1 MNDNIL
7 HHLKFAA
14 QKAEAKPAFILPGDG
29 SITYGAFYERV
40 SRLASLL
47 SDLGLSSGD
56 RLVAQIDKSL
66 ANVALYLAT
75 LQVGAIYVPLNTAY
89 TSTELEYFL
98 GDAKPVIFVG
108 RSETLS
114 VIEPIAQRLGV
125 AHSALLDGDDGLWEQ
140 ALLHRPMPEVAH
152 RRGDDIASIIYT
164 SGTTG
169 RSKGAMLSHEN
180 LLHNAKALH
189 KLWGFEPGDTLLHA
203 LPIYHV
209 HGLMVALHTSLLN
222 ATPIILLDRF
232 EAETVRQHLPNSTVL
247 MGVPTFYS
255 RLSAL
260 PGFGAEDCRSIR
272 LFTSG
277 SAPLTSQAS
286 DAWTELTGHRILERY
301 GMSEAGMITSNPY
314 QGDRLAG
321 TVGYPLPEVELRVA
335 DEAGQELP
343 KGEIGVIEI
352 KGPNIFRGYWKM
364 EDKTADAFRDDG
376 FFITGD
382 NALQD
387 EDGRVTIVG
396 RAKDLIISGG
406 LNIYPKEIEQV
417 LDDVPGVLETAIIGT
432 PHADLGEGVVAI
444 CVATGE
450 ALSDETLQSALQDT
464 IARFK
469 HPRKFYWVE
478 SLPRNAMGKVQ
489 KAVLRETFKDA
500 YA

>member
-321 TVGYPLPEVELRVA
+321 TVGYPLPEVELRIA

-478 SLPRNAMGKVQ
+478 ALPRNAMWKVQ
-489 KAVLRETFKDA
+489 KAVLRETFKNA
-500 YA
+500 YS

>member
-14 QKAEAKPAFILPGDG
+14 KKAEAKPAFILPGDG

-47 SDLGLSSGD
+47 SDMGLSSGD

>member
-14 QKAEAKPAFILPGDG
+14 KNAEAKPAFILPSDG

-47 SDLGLSSGD
+47 SNMGLSSGD

-75 LQVGAIYVPLNTAY
+75 LQVGAIYVPLNSAY

-114 VIEPIAQRLGV
+114 VVEPIAQRLGV
-125 AHSALLDGDDGLWEQ
+125 AHTALLDGDDGVWEQ
-140 ALLHRPMPEVAH
+140 ALRHRPMPEVAH
-152 RRGDDIASIIYT
+152 RRGNDIASIIYT

-232 EAETVRQHLPNSTVL
+232 EAETVRQHLPDSTVL

-260 PGFGAEDCRSIR
+260 PGFGAEDCRTIR

-314 QGDRLAG
+314 KGDRLAG
-321 TVGYPLPEVELRVA
+321 TVGYPLPEVELRIA

-352 KGPNIFRGYWKM
+352 KGPNIFQGYWKM

-489 KAVLRETFKDA
+489 KAVLRESFKDA

>member
-14 QKAEAKPAFILPGDG
+14 KKAEAKPAFILPGDG

-40 SRLASLL
+40 SRLASFL

-75 LQVGAIYVPLNTAY
+75 LQVGAIYVPLNKAY

-125 AHSALLDGDDGLWEQ
+125 AHTALLDGDDGLWEQ

-169 RSKGAMLSHEN
+169 RSKGAMLSHDN

-232 EAETVRQHLPNSTVL
+232 EAETVRQHLPDSTVL

-260 PGFGAEDCRSIR
+260 PGFGAEDCRTIR

-321 TVGYPLPEVELRVA
+321 TVGYPLPEVELRIA

-352 KGPNIFRGYWKM
+352 KGPNIFQGYWKM

-478 SLPRNAMGKVQ
+478 ALPRNAMGKVQ
-489 KAVLRETFKDA
+489 KAVLRETFKNA
-500 YA
+500 YS

>member
-321 TVGYPLPEVELRVA
+321 TVGYPLPEVELRIA

>member
-7 HHLKFAA
+7 HHLKIAA
-14 QKAEAKPAFILPGDG
+14 EKADSKPAFILPDIG
-29 SITYGAFYERV
+29 SVTYGAFYERV

-47 SDLGLSSGD
+47 SDMGLSAGD

-98 GDAKPVIFVG
+98 TDAKPVIFVG

-114 VIEPIAQRLGV
+114 AIKPIAQRIGV
-125 AHSALLDGDDGLWEQ
+125 EQATILEGDDGVWEQ
-140 ALLHRPMPEVAH
+140 SLGYPPYSEVAP
-152 RRGDDIASIIYT
+152 RQGEDIASIIYT

-189 KLWGFEPGDTLLHA
+189 ALWGFEPEDTLLHA

-209 HGLMVALHTSLLN
+209 HGLFVALHTSLLN
-222 ATPIILLDRF
+222 ATPVILIERF
-232 EAETVRQHLPNSTVL
+232 DAETVRRHLPDATVL
-247 MGVPTFYS
+247 MGVPTYYS

-286 DAWTELTGHRILERY
+286 DAWTDQTGHRILERY

-314 QGDRLAG
+314 EGDRIAG
-321 TVGYPLPEVELRVA
+321 TVGYPLPEMALRIA
-335 DEAGQELP
+335 DDDGNELP

-352 KGPNIFRGYWKM
+352 KGPNVFQGYWKM
-364 EDKTADAFRDDG
+364 DDKTAEAFREDG
-376 FFITGD
+376 YFITGD
-382 NALQD
+382 NASQA

-417 LDDVPGVLETAIIGT
+417 LDDVPGVLETAVIGT

-444 CVATGE
+444 CVATE
-450 ALSDETLQSALQDT
+450 AALSDETLQAALQDT

-469 HPRKFYWVE
+469 HPRKFYWIDA
-478 SLPRNAMGKVQ
+478 LPRNAMGKVQ
-489 KAVLRETFKDA
+489 KAVLRETFKNA
-500 YA
+500 YV

>member
-14 QKAEAKPAFILPGDG
+14 KKAEAKPAFILPGDG

-321 TVGYPLPEVELRVA
+321 TVGYPLPEVELRIA